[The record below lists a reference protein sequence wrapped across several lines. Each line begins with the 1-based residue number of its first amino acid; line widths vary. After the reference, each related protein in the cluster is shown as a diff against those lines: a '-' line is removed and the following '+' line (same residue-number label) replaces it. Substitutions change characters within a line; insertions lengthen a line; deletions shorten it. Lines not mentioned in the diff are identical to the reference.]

1 MSNLAA
7 LLPEW
12 ARSIRFRLTILYS
25 TLLFLLAALL
35 VAGLY
40 LGLSRSI
47 RDEPISRADVE
58 EVFVESGLNLPL
70 AAAVLDQRE
79 FERRV
84 NENTLANLRNF
95 SLGALGILFVAS
107 LGVGWVI
114 SGRVLAPIDRI
125 TNVARDI
132 QATNLSRR
140 IELEG
145 PDDEL
150 KRLAETFDGMLGRLD
165 RAFAAQRRF
174 VADASH
180 ELRNPLAI
188 VQTNLD
194 VALGPGGENGRIRD
208 AAVVARRATDRM
220 ARLVDDL
227 LALAR
232 LEVPS
237 RHHELLDLVE
247 LVDECCEELRAAAAD
262 CGVAIETEITPS
274 LGVVGDR
281 EELERALGNLLENAI
296 RHSPAGARVRLA
308 AQARDGWAVLSVED
322 SGPGIAPEHQAR
334 IFDRFYRVDVGRTRE
349 AGGTGL
355 GLAIARQIVESHGGC
370 LRLESE
376 PDRGSR
382 FTIELPRAAPV
393 YSAPKG
399 SAASGR

>member
-1 MSNLAA
+1 MSTASA
-7 LLPEW
+7 FLPEW
-12 ARSIRFRLTILYS
+12 MRSIRFRLTILYS

-40 LGLSRSI
+40 LGLSHSI

-58 EVFVESGLNLPL
+58 EVFLESGLNLPL
-70 AAAVLDQRE
+70 AAAALDQRE
-79 FERRV
+79 LERRV
-84 NENTLANLRNF
+84 NANTLANLRNY

-194 VALGPGGENGRIRD
+194 VALRPGDENGRIRD

-232 LEVPS
+232 LEGPS
-237 RHHELLDLVE
+237 RQRDLLDLDD
-247 LVDECCEELRAAAAD
+247 LVRECCDELRAAAAD
-262 CGVAIETEITPS
+262 RDVAIETESGRPVC
-274 LGVVGDR
+274 VVGDR

-296 RHSPAGARVRLA
+296 RHTPAGGRVRLA
-308 AQARDGWAVLSVED
+308 VRAQDGRAVVTVED
-322 SGPGIAPEHQAR
+322 RGPGIAPEHQSR
-334 IFDRFYRVDVGRTRE
+334 VFDRFYRVDAARSRD

-355 GLAIARQIVESHGGC
+355 GLAIARQIVEGHGGR
-370 LRLESE
+370 LQLESE
-376 PDRGSR
+376 PGHGST
-382 FTIELPRAAPV
+382 FTIELPRASTP
-393 YSAPKG
+393 
-399 SAASGR
+399 AA

>member
-1 MSNLAA
+1 MSSALA

-58 EVFVESGLNLPL
+58 KVFLESGLNLPL
-70 AAAVLDQRE
+70 AAAALDQRE
-79 FERRV
+79 LERRV
-84 NENTLANLRNF
+84 NANTLANLRNY
-95 SLGALGILFVAS
+95 SLGALGVLFVAS

-194 VALGPGGENGRIRD
+194 VALRPGGENGRVRD

-232 LEVPS
+232 LEAPTRCNDRV
-237 RHHELLDLVE
+237 DLAG
-247 LVDECCEELRAAAAD
+247 LVRECAEEFAAVADGRTVVLSAAAQP
-262 CGVAIETEITPS
+262 GI
-274 LGVVGDR
+274 GVVGDR
-281 EELERALGNLLENAI
+281 EELKRALGNLLENAI
-296 RHSPAGARVRLA
+296 RHSPAGGRVAVA
-308 AQARDGWAVLSVED
+308 AHVSDGWALLTVAD
-322 SGPGIAPEHQAR
+322 CGPGIPREHQAR
-334 IFDRFYRVDVGRTRE
+334 VFDRFYRVDVARSRE

-355 GLAIARQIVESHGGC
+355 GLAIVRQVVEGHGGR
-370 LRLESE
+370 LQLESE
-376 PDRGSR
+376 PGHGSR
-382 FTIELPRAAPV
+382 FTIELPRASTP
-393 YSAPKG
+393 
-399 SAASGR
+399 AA